1 MAVRRVQRA
10 NLPMEVVMRFFVQ
23 GLPVP
28 KGSTHSFKHKHTGNI
43 ITMASNAKAQ
53 KGWRERI
60 WWEAK
65 ERFAAPTAEAVGVN
79 VVFLFNRPKGHFGKK
94 GVRPSAPQYPAVR
107 PDCTKLIRSTED
119 ALTGIAWDDD
129 SQIVTQLG
137 TKRYSQKA
145 GAQITVT

>member
-1 MAVRRVQRA
+1 MTTSFWVPGIPKPGGSKRGFYSAKLKRV
-10 NLPMEVVMRFFVQ
+10 
-23 GLPVP
+23 
-28 KGSTHSFKHKHTGNI
+28 I
-43 ITMASNAKAQ
+43 ITDACKDNKDWKNSVSMNANSHFPNGPLQ
-53 KGWRERI
+53 GPLEVHFEFHI
-60 WWEAK
+60 
-65 ERFAAPTAEAVGVN
+65 P
-79 VVFLFNRPKGHFGKK
+79 RPKGHFGKK

-145 GAQITVT
+145 GAQITVTCLTSDTEDAPW